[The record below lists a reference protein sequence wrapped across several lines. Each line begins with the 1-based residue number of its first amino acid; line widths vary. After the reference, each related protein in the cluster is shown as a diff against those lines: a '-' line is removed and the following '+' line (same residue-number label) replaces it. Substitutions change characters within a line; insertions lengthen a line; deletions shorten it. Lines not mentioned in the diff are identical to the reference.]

1 MGLKE
6 EREQHAEAG
15 EHTADWVPPCSSI
28 ILMGLVNSVGTS
40 KLVLPCDDILAISFS
55 SHVAR

>member
-28 ILMGLVNSVGTS
+28 IIMGLVNSVGTS
-40 KLVLPCDDILAISFS
+40 KLVLAFG
-55 SHVAR
+55 